1 MGKTKALQLPL
12 KVLFVFTLIVS
23 LLPIKTSFSSTGTIV
38 SGVISTNTTWTKQ
51 GSPYRISGGIIVNPN
66 ITLTIE
72 PGVEVIGKSG
82 EYLDVQGKLK
92 AIGTP
97 DERIILRDAYINGWD
112 WTNQSIHLEYTDL
125 FHESFNGGFLVT
137 SFRRDVI
144 LRHNRFSNGS
154 IRITPQY
161 YDVYVEN
168 NFFTNNSTLDISNG
182 RSKVFVRNNTFKNE
196 GISQADISIS
206 SRDLDGTLPNV
217 EMNGN
222 NFFGQN
228 KLSVKLDG
236 YNSIVFNGLDN
247 YWGTTDPQLIDR
259 RVYDSSNRL
268 NIDRIAFKPFNNGY
282 EFGILDAPTVFSV
295 DDNDTTVRGLTD
307 GDSKVHVYK
316 GSELISQGM
325 SAANGEF
332 HVTIPL
338 QTGGIQLNISVEDS
352 YGRKST
358 ASSVT
363 VSDVTAPMTP
373 LVYEVS
379 NLSTSVIGKAE
390 PGSTVFL
397 KKGVDIIGSVMTT
410 TDGNFDIIIEKQPAG
425 SVLSIYSSDTVGNQ
439 SGTVTLTVKDLVAPL
454 KPVLTTTDLTD
465 QTTVINGTGEIGTI
479 ISIKANGMVLGSDIV
494 DSNGLFS
501 IEIPIQKAGSI
512 LETFAKDSAGNQ
524 SEVIVLAVRD
534 VTPPVIKHIA
544 QVTDQ
549 SSNIN
554 GLAEAGSI
562 ISVKS
567 NGTEIGRAVTY
578 NDGIL
583 YVQIVPQTKGTVL
596 EISATDASGNIS
608 EIHRITVESSTN
620 TFTFSDL
627 NNNHRFY
634 NEISYL
640 LAREVITGFQDGSF
654 RPSDKVTRAQA
665 AIMIGRALDLDGTK
679 RTTGFKDVGT
689 SSAASG
695 YIASAVERGIITGFK
710 DNTYRPNDPVTRGQ
724 MAIFI
729 ARAYDLK
736 NEAQVSF
743 SDVPKG
749 SASYV
754 YIQRILAEG
763 ITTGYNDGT
772 FKPERELIRSDFAAF
787 MARAL
792 DEKFKVSGQ

>member
-1 MGKTKALQLPL
+1 MGKTKSLQFPL
-12 KVLFVFTLIVS
+12 KVLFVLTLIVS
-23 LLPIKTSFSSTGTIV
+23 LLPINTSFSSTGTIV
-38 SGVISTNTTWTKQ
+38 SGVITTNTIWTKQ

-66 ITLTIE
+66 VTLTIE

-154 IRITPQY
+154 IKITPQY
-161 YDVYVEN
+161 SDVYVEN

-182 RSKVFVRNNTFKNE
+182 RSKVFVRNNTFKND
-196 GISQADISIS
+196 GISQADISII
-206 SRDLDGTLPNV
+206 SRDPDGTLPNV

-282 EFGILDAPTVFSV
+282 EFGILDAPTVLSV
-295 DDNDTTVRGLTD
+295 DDNDTTVRGFTD
-307 GDSKVHVYK
+307 GDSQVYVYK
-316 GSELISQGM
+316 GTELISQGM

-332 HVTIPL
+332 NVTIPI
-338 QTGGIQLNISVEDS
+338 QTNGIQLNISVEDS

-373 LVYEVS
+373 LVNEIS

-390 PGSTVFL
+390 PGSNVFV
-397 KKGVDIIGSVMTT
+397 KKGEESIGAGVTK
-410 TDGNFDIIIEKQPAG
+410 TDGSFDITIEKQTAG
-425 SVLSIYSSDTVGNQ
+425 TLLSIYSSDTTGNK
-439 SGTVTLTVKDLVAPL
+439 SGTVNITVKDQTPPL
-454 KPVLTTTDLTD
+454 KPVLSTTDITD
-465 QTTVINGTGEIGTI
+465 KTTVVYGTGEIGTYVL
-479 ISIKANGMVLGSDIV
+479 IKAAGMVLGWDIV
-494 DSNGLFS
+494 DQNGSFS
-501 IEIPIQKAGSI
+501 IEFPVQKAGTV
-512 LETFAKDSAGNQ
+512 LEIVAKDSTENL
-524 SEVIVLAVRD
+524 SEVITISVRD

-567 NGTEIGRAVTY
+567 NGIEISRAVTY
-578 NDGIL
+578 NDGIF

-596 EISATDASGNIS
+596 EVSATDASGNIS
-608 EIHRITVESSTN
+608 EIHRITVESSTT

-665 AIMIGRALDLDGTK
+665 AIMIGRALGLDGTK
-679 RTTGFKDVGT
+679 RTSGFKDVGT

-749 SASYV
+749 SVSYV

-772 FKPERELIRSDFAAF
+772 FKPEKELIRSDFAAF

-792 DEKFKVSGQ
+792 DEKFKVVGQ

>member
-1 MGKTKALQLPL
+1 MGKTKTLQIPL
-12 KVLFVFTLIVS
+12 KVLFVLTLILS
-23 LLPIKTSFSSTGTIV
+23 LLPINTSFSSTGTIV
-38 SGVISTNTTWTKQ
+38 SGVITTNTTWTKQ

-66 ITLTIE
+66 VTLTIE

-161 YDVYVEN
+161 SDVYVEN

-206 SRDLDGTLPNV
+206 SREPDGTLPNV

-282 EFGILDAPTVFSV
+282 EFGILDAPTVFSM
-295 DDNDTTVRGLTD
+295 DDNDTSVRGLTD
-307 GDSKVHVYK
+307 GDSKVYVYK
-316 GSELISQGM
+316 GTELISQGM

-332 HVTIPL
+332 NVTIPI
-338 QTGGIQLNISVEDS
+338 QTNGIQLNISVEDS

-358 ASSVT
+358 ANSVT

-373 LVYEVS
+373 LVNEIS

-390 PGSTVFL
+390 PGSNVFV
-397 KKGVDIIGSVMTT
+397 KKGEDSIGAGVTK
-410 TDGNFDIIIEKQPAG
+410 TDGSFDITIEKQTAG
-425 SVLSIYSSDTVGNQ
+425 TLLSIYSSDTTGNN
-439 SGTVTLTVKDLVAPL
+439 SGTVNITVKDQAPPL
-454 KPVLTTTDLTD
+454 KPVLSTTDITD
-465 QTTVINGTGEIGTI
+465 KTTVVSGTGEIGTYVH
-479 ISIKANGMVLGSDIV
+479 IKAAGMVLGWDIV
-494 DSNGLFS
+494 DQNGAFS
-501 IEIPIQKAGSI
+501 IEFPVQKAGTI
-512 LETFAKDSAGNQ
+512 LEIVAKDSAENL
-524 SEVIVLAVRD
+524 SEAIAISVRD

-562 ISVKS
+562 ISVNS
-567 NGTEIGRAVTY
+567 NGTEIAKAVTY
-578 NDGIL
+578 NDGIF
-583 YVQIVPQTKGTVL
+583 YVQIVPQTKGTAL
-596 EISATDASGNIS
+596 EVSATDASGNIS
-608 EIHRITVESSTN
+608 EIHRIMVESSTT

-634 NEISYL
+634 NEINYL

-665 AIMIGRALDLDGTK
+665 AIMIGRALGLDGTK

-710 DNTYRPNDPVTRGQ
+710 DNTYHPNAPVTRGQ

-792 DEKFKVSGQ
+792 DEKFKISGQ

>member
-578 NDGIL
+578 NDGIF

-710 DNTYRPNDPVTRGQ
+710 DNTYRANDPVTRGQ

>member
-182 RSKVFVRNNTFKNE
+182 RSKVFVRNNTFKND
-196 GISQADISIS
+196 GISQADISII
-206 SRDLDGTLPNV
+206 SRDPDGTLPNV

-247 YWGTTDPQLIDR
+247 YWGTTDPQLIDK

-282 EFGILDAPTVFSV
+282 KLGILDAPTVFSV
-295 DDNDTTVRGLTD
+295 DDNDTTVRGFTD
-307 GDSKVHVYK
+307 GDSKVYVYK
-316 GSELISQGM
+316 GTELISQGM

-332 HVTIPL
+332 NVTIPI
-338 QTGGIQLNISVEDS
+338 QTNGIQLNISVEDS

-358 ASSVT
+358 ANSVT

-373 LVYEVS
+373 LIYEVS

-494 DSNGLFS
+494 DSNGVFS

-562 ISVKS
+562 IFVKS

-578 NDGIL
+578 NDGIF